1 MKRNAKFVDG
11 VGFIPANAKPNK
23 HRPFRIKKKW
33 FNRYM
38 LVNASTLFTYAVDY
52 NPIHMCM
59 CDAIVHKA
67 GGNGMKIKFKLSRK
81 MLRVLGMPIFSMS
94 TTKRI

>member
-1 MKRNAKFVDG
+1 MKHKCKFVNG
-11 VGFIPANAKPNK
+11 VGFVPVNAKSNK

-38 LVNASTLFTYAVDY
+38 LTDAGVLFTYAVGC
-52 NPIHMCM
+52 NPIHM

-67 GGNGMKIKFKLSRK
+67 GGNGIKIKFKASRK
-81 MLRVLGMPIFSMS
+81 LQGLFKMPTFPKSNP
-94 TTKRI
+94 